1 MSDNQKVSPKKG
13 FFKRNSFLIIFLG
26 VLVIGIGILYTNN
39 NLFINSIIPKV
50 EKTVELVIEEPQ
62 NNNKDLENK
71 VANLE
76 SLIIQLSENIKKVES
91 IKPESQVIQPQQ
103 NIIEIKDFDAYELLK
118 SMNLILLN
126 IDNQQIRNSNV
137 TKLQSQF
144 MFFTEQRLQTLLS
157 LPDSSFSQQQL
168 LANEESYMKQNFMN
182 KARLNWL
189 KDIIQNIFNISIS
202 RKTDQPVGAFITA
215 IENQNYAEAV
225 INYSNLTSNQK
236 ISFKQS
242 YDIAKSY
249 EDQKAYLENLF

>member
-26 VLVIGIGILYTNN
+26 VLVIGIGILYANN